1 MGFSLDEVAQLHEL
15 VGGRSDALLPGGT
28 RQGTFFFRTGIWMFL
43 LGVPFALFIG
53 ALAFTLR
60 SHFQRAP
67 RAFVKTST
75 GVALMIAGA
84 VGLESLANLVPD
96 KQSGYGT
103 LQVFAEELCEML
115 GATVTLWGGYE
126 LLERYGMALKFGER
140 DR

>member
-1 MGFSLDEVAQLHEL
+1 
-15 VGGRSDALLPGGT
+15 
-28 RQGTFFFRTGIWMFL
+28 
-43 LGVPFALFIG
+43 
-53 ALAFTLR
+53 
-60 SHFQRAP
+60 
-67 RAFVKTST
+67 
-75 GVALMIAGA
+75 MIAGA

-115 GATVTLWGGYE
+115 GGTVTLWGGYE

>member
-1 MGFSLDEVAQLHEL
+1 MCFEAFGQLAHFSASAFLIASSTRVGVA
-15 VGGRSDALLPGGT
+15 
-28 RQGTFFFRTGIWMFL
+28 GI
-43 LGVPFALFIG
+43 V
-53 ALAFTLR
+53 
-60 SHFQRAP
+60 
-67 RAFVKTST
+67 VTST
-75 GVALMIAGA
+75 PVACRIALMIAGA